1 MTDED
6 HDVRRAC
13 DLVFL
18 LPCGS
23 PCADADSPALRIRP
37 IQIVSCGDMPEG
49 LPFSV
54 KPSGYKPG
62 LQVYYLLEGQGI
74 AGFDSLEIDTI
85 KTREGLEISK
95 DPSGMPAYAAGPFP
109 KVAADGKYCVFSLVV
124 NQAQFGRW
132 AGLVIKGHAIVLL
145 GTQRA
150 EKTIDLKAGDTR
162 EQKLGP
168 FTVRVVK
175 SAGGGFLMPP
185 PFAIAP
191 KGDSKTAATASDG
204 DSGLLGVE
212 ISGPLKTFVQAK
224 FTDTERDIHGSCSW
238 DDHARIYSLP
248 KPKSG
253 KVSMTMTYWGDVKPV
268 KCPIGP

>member
-1 MTDED
+1 MKTTTCVGLAILFFCC
-6 HDVRRAC
+6 HAV
-13 DLVFL
+13 L
-18 LPCGS
+18 G
-23 PCADADSPALRIRP
+23 ADADSPALRIRP

-49 LPFSV
+49 LSFNV

-62 LQVYYLLEGQGI
+62 LQVYYLIEGQGI

-85 KTREGLEISK
+85 KTREGVEISK
-95 DPSGMPAYAAGPFP
+95 DPNGMPAYAAGPFP
-109 KVAADGKYCVFSLVV
+109 KATADGKYCIFSLVV
-124 NQAQFGRW
+124 NQVQFGRW
-132 AGLVIKGHAIVLL
+132 AGLVIKGNATVLL

-150 EKTIDLKAGDTR
+150 EKTIDLKAGDTQ

-175 SAGGGFLMPP
+175 SAGRGFLMPP

-191 KGDSKTAATASDG
+191 RRDSRTAAPTPDG
-204 DSGLLGVE
+204 ESGFLGVE
-212 ISGPLKTFVQAK
+212 ISGPLKVFIQAK
-224 FTDTERDIHGSCSW
+224 FTDAERDIQGSSSW
-238 DDHARIYSLP
+238 DDHTRTYSLP

-253 KVSMTMTYWGDVKPV
+253 KVTMTMSYWGDVKRV